1 MRFSFCA
8 KFSLKEVFPGI
19 KKVTLMTKKFVT
31 TLLSL
36 YKVLCWI
43 FIWFVVRSLWK
54 TESRNPKAA
63 NKKCLEKNKFRPAI
77 ISEPYFLFHWKMFFQ
92 DIENK
97 YRSSLLL
104 FYSTGKWFSREVEKS
119 FYCLNSQV
127 SWQILLIFL
136 RFLPSIRQIWQIELE
151 FCISYTLKINRKLEK
166 LVK

>member
-1 MRFSFCA
+1 MRFSFCT

-19 KKVTLMTKKFVT
+19 KKVTLMTKNFVT

-92 DIENK
+92 RGRKQVRRLNTF
-97 YRSSLLL
+97 SLSCWKMIFKRGRKQAEGSL
-104 FYSTGKWFSREVEKS
+104 FTCSM
-119 FYCLNSQV
+119 NSQV
-127 SWQILLIFL
+127 SQ
-136 RFLPSIRQIWQIELE
+136 
-151 FCISYTLKINRKLEK
+151 
-166 LVK
+166 